1 MLKHLIGL
9 VLLGFFAGL
18 SAQAQL
24 LNLPNGVSDIGTNT
38 SGTGVGI
45 GTTTPQ
51 SPLHMYNQNAML
63 TLHGQENHLPT
74 SSEGI
79 RLKDDRSAND
89 FLFERSFFPNWGT
102 GGVHL
107 SFSGKKGIHFMDNL
121 DEIRFS
127 TQSWAT
133 SYNPYNGPVAPFR
146 FDDRVAMPEL
156 VVGTTY
162 STPGGGA
169 NFNIPAGFGFAV
181 QPDGYFKGNVLISNS
196 SNPGFP
202 AGFRLSV
209 ADSAFFEKKVH
220 IGDGSSPV
228 MLTLKGL
235 EPHPQS
241 STLSFEDSR
250 GASYGWFRLTHDAAG
265 NELRLLSQE
274 RGNIMS
280 VRRETGNIGIGS
292 GPSGSIKLRIVSG
305 FSGTVLAVHS
315 GSSGNSATVN
325 IGRSGAE
332 LTLAAV
338 AVNGHY
344 SADAAVGDMVIRT
357 EDNTKKLIFNN
368 GSGASSLVVQ
378 KDKIGIGITA
388 NIGDRLHVHNGIT
401 RITGTDAAADIST
414 PGLRL
419 GSHSSNYSWIQSSQ
433 APLALNP
440 NSGTYV
446 AIGFDPL
453 DPNIVLPDPQDN
465 YKLMVK
471 GKMLVEEVK
480 VRLAA
485 NWPDYVFAPDYK
497 LAPLAEIESFIQEN
511 QHLPQVPSAATV
523 EKEGFELAAMN
534 ALLLKKVEE
543 LTLYLIEQNKKM
555 EALEKRLERIEE

>member
-45 GTTTPQ
+45 GTD
-51 SPLHMYNQNAML
+51 A
-63 TLHGQENHLPT
+63 PT
-74 SSEGI
+74 SLIHVYDNYGFIHLDGKRQQHVIQSSVGI
-79 RLKDDRSAND
+79 RLSHEGEGTFSIARHT
-89 FLFERSFFPNWGT
+89 FPSPGSGST
-102 GGVHL
+102 FMGYT
-107 SFSGKKGIHFMDNL
+107 SGKHLNFTSNGQ
-121 DEIRFS
+121 IRFAVHN
-127 TQSWAT
+127 WAA
-133 SYNPYNGPVAPFR
+133 NPSVLNGPLAPFR
-146 FDDRVAMPEL
+146 FDDTVAAPKIIIGDIDTVSGTPKNFEL
-156 VVGTTY
+156 
-162 STPGGGA
+162 
-169 NFNIPAGFGFAV
+169 PAGFNFAV
-181 QPDGYFKGNVLISNS
+181 QRNSYFKGNVQ
-196 SNPGFP
+196 
-202 AGFRLSV
+202 
-209 ADSAFFEKKVH
+209 
-220 IGDGSSPV
+220 IGDGNGSA
-228 MLTLKGL
+228 MLVLRGL
-235 EPHPQS
+235 EPHGQAGV
-241 STLSFEDSR
+241 LAFEDSR
-250 GASYGWFRLTHDAAG
+250 GASHGWFRMTHNSAS
-265 NELRLLSQE
+265 NILRIHASDRDHIFTIQ
-274 RGNIMS
+274 RPS
-280 VRRETGNIGIGS
+280 GNIGIGS
-292 GPSGSIKLRIVSG
+292 DPVTTPDGGVKLYVRSGGAVAYIFRGLTGHASRTAYMRLGRASDEMSIGIASVSG
-305 FSGTVLAVHS
+305 DVSG
-315 GSSGNSATVN
+315 
-325 IGRSGAE
+325 
-332 LTLAAV
+332 
-338 AVNGHY
+338 
-344 SADAAVGDMVIRT
+344 DAGVGDVVIRT
-357 EDNTKKLIFNN
+357 EDSNKKIIFNN
-368 GSGASSLVVQ
+368 GSGASTLVVQ
-378 KDKIGIGITA
+378 KDKIGVGIA
-388 NIGDRLHVHNGIT
+388 SNIADRLHVHNGIT

-453 DPNIVLPDPQDN
+453 DPTIVLPDPQDN

-497 LAPLAEIESFIQEN
+497 LAPLAEVESFIQEN